1 MLASGGMRC
10 GSTPRR
16 PELLPP
22 PVLVIDECLST
33 RLASELTLRGR
44 PAKSIASLGLRGLG
58 DPQVFEALRDLSEPY
73 VIVTADTAM
82 PLDWMGAI
90 ESAGATVAIIDSRH
104 TADYLVGEWYRD
116 VTHRWAHV
124 MRDQPPGSVHRYTA
138 RGHREWRPRRRV
150 R

>member
-1 MLASGGMRC
+1 V
-10 GSTPRR
+10 
-16 PELLPP
+16 LPP

-33 RLASELTLRGR
+33 RLATELARRGR
-44 PAKSIASLGLRGLG
+44 PAKSIASLGLRGLD
-58 DPQVFEALRDLSEPY
+58 DPQVFDALGNLGEPY

-90 ESAGATVAIIDSRH
+90 EAAGATVAVIDSRH
-104 TADYLVGEWYRD
+104 AAEYLVTEWYRD

-124 MRDQPPGSVHRYTA
+124 MRNQLAGSVHRYTA
-138 RGHREWRPRRRV
+138 RGHREWRPRRKPR